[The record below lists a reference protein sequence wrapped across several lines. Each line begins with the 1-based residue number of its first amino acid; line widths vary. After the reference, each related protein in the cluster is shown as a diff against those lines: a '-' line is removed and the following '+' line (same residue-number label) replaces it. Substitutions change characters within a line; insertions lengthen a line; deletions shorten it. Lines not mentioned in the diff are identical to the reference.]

1 MKIIINNSD
10 LIFRNIKPYFETIA
24 TEKVSVTGEE
34 TRSFIGALNG
44 KKGWVRV
51 RPTDFESSFVENE
64 ANRAYFRVQTAFNNS
79 NLIGL
84 SRIFM
89 AIPDGGAEDTRVNIF
104 VSKQGYYSIDYL
116 ENIDDIPLSV
126 VMNQY
131 ANASELQSGIKL
143 GTGYNLSNPISK
155 NRKLIV
161 KDNSYLKCYN
171 ASASLQNTIALEP
184 NVEIDLST
192 VDYEDYEFFRI
203 QSIND
208 NPIVSIENNIK
219 SKRTLGR

>member
-10 LIFRNIKPYFETIA
+10 LIFRNIKQYFETIA
-24 TEKVSVTGEE
+24 TEEVSVTGEE

-51 RPTDFESSFVENE
+51 RPTNSESSFVENE
-64 ANRAYFRVQTAFNNS
+64 DNRAYFRVQTAFNNS
-79 NLIGL
+79 NLIGI
-84 SRIFM
+84 SRIFL
-89 AIPDGGAEDTRVNIF
+89 AIPDSAEDTRVNIL
-104 VSKQGYYSIDYL
+104 VSKQGYYSIDYI

-131 ANASELQSGIKL
+131 ANASELPLGIKL

-155 NRKLIV
+155 NRKLVV
-161 KDNSYLKCYN
+161 KDKSYLKCYN

-203 QSIND
+203 QSVND
-208 NPIVSIENNIK
+208 NPIVSIE
-219 SKRTLGR
+219 

>member
-10 LIFRNIKPYFETIA
+10 LIFRNIKQYFETIA
-24 TEKVSVTGEE
+24 TEEVSVTGVE

-51 RPTDFESSFVENE
+51 RPTNSESFVENE
-64 ANRAYFRVQTAFNNS
+64 DNRAYFRDQTAFNNS
-79 NLIGL
+79 NLIGI
-84 SRIFM
+84 SRIFLT
-89 AIPDGGAEDTRVNIF
+89 IPESVEDTRVNIL
-104 VSKQGYYSIDYL
+104 VSKQGYYSIDYI
-116 ENIDDIPLSV
+116 ENIDDIPISV

-131 ANASELQSGIKL
+131 ANATSLPSGIKL

-155 NRKLIV
+155 NRKLVV
-161 KDNSYLKCYN
+161 KDKSYLKCYN
-171 ASASLQNTIALEP
+171 ASASLQNTIALNP

-208 NPIVSIENNIK
+208 NPIVRIE
-219 SKRTLGR
+219 

>member
-10 LIFRNIKPYFETIA
+10 LIFRNIKQYFKTIA
-24 TEKVSVTGEE
+24 TEEVSVVGAE

-51 RPTDFESSFVENE
+51 RPTNFESSFVENRE
-64 ANRAYFRVQTAFNNS
+64 NRAYFRVQTAYNNS

-84 SRIFM
+84 SRIFF
-89 AIPDGGAEDTRVNIF
+89 AIPESSEDTRVNIF
-104 VSKQGYYSIDYL
+104 VSKQAYYSIDHI

-126 VMNQY
+126 VMDQY
-131 ANASELQSGIKL
+131 ANASELESGIKL

-155 NRKLIV
+155 NRKLVV
-161 KDNSYLKCYN
+161 KDNSYLKCYD
-171 ASASLQNTIALEP
+171 ASAALQNTISLEP
-184 NVEIDLST
+184 NVKIDLST
-192 VDYEDYEFFRI
+192 VDYEGYEFFRI

-208 NPIVSIENNIK
+208 NPIVSIE
-219 SKRTLGR
+219 

>member
-10 LIFRNIKPYFETIA
+10 LIFRNIKQYFETIA
-24 TEKVSVTGEE
+24 TEEVSVTGVE

-51 RPTDFESSFVENE
+51 RPTNSESFVENE
-64 ANRAYFRVQTAFNNS
+64 DNRAYFRDQTAFNNS
-79 NLIGL
+79 NLIGI
-84 SRIFM
+84 SRIFLT
-89 AIPDGGAEDTRVNIF
+89 IPESVEDTRVNIL
-104 VSKQGYYSIDYL
+104 VSKQGYYSIDYI
-116 ENIDDIPLSV
+116 ENIDDIPISV

-131 ANASELQSGIKL
+131 ANATSLPSGIKL

-155 NRKLIV
+155 NRKLVV
-161 KDNSYLKCYN
+161 KDKSYLKCYN
-171 ASASLQNTIALEP
+171 ASASLQNTIALNP
-184 NVEIDLST
+184 DVEIDLST

-208 NPIVSIENNIK
+208 NPIVMIE
-219 SKRTLGR
+219 